1 MNPVEC
7 LTNHFAGYLDSYR
20 QNTPLDSGYK
30 QYLSTVALRKG
41 FSSASQA
48 ISSDEFV
55 RSMHETLRGF
65 FRLGMRAAGL
75 LALDLFIVELRR
87 HAVSIGSFGG
97 TIVGTELTQTHDDL
111 WRLISALRITVTK
124 ARVVSGSKALHLLLP
139 DLVVPVDRRYTGA
152 FLYRY
157 GEEFEPGTSEQKT
170 LLSALAV
177 FRSIAK
183 TAKPETYVGQFP
195 VHATRTKVI
204 DNGIIGFVE
213 KARKEFWASRS
224 LTAEASPVL
233 TETEKAGVG

>member
-20 QNTPLDSGYK
+20 QNTPLNSGYK
-30 QYLSTVALRKG
+30 QYLATVALRKG
-41 FSSASQA
+41 FTSASQA

-75 LALDLFIVELRR
+75 LPVDPFIVELRR
-87 HAVSIGSFGG
+87 YAASIGSFDG

-111 WRLISALRITVTK
+111 WSLISTLRLTAAK

-139 DLVVPVDRRYTGA
+139 DLVVPIDRRYTGA

-157 GEEFEPGTSEQKT
+157 GAEFEPGTDEQKT

-177 FRSIAK
+177 FRMIAK
-183 TAKPETYVGQFP
+183 TATPETYVGQFP

-204 DNGIIGFVE
+204 DNGIIGFVDQT
-213 KARKEFWASRS
+213 RKEFWALR
-224 LTAEASPVL
+224 T
-233 TETEKAGVG
+233 

>member
-7 LTNHFAGYLDSYR
+7 LTNQFAGYLDSYR
-20 QNTPLDSGYK
+20 QNTPLNSAYK
-30 QYLSTVALRKG
+30 QYLATVALRKG
-41 FSSASQA
+41 FSGASEA

-55 RSMHETLRGF
+55 RNMHETLRGF

-75 LALDLFIVELRR
+75 LPLDLFTVELRT
-87 HAVSIGSFGG
+87 HAGSIGSFDD

-111 WRLISALRITVTK
+111 WSLISTLRITAAK

-139 DLVVPVDRRYTGA
+139 DLVVPIDRRYTGA

-157 GEEFEPGTSEQKT
+157 GEEFEPGTDEQKT

-177 FRSIAK
+177 FRTIAK
-183 TAKPETYVGQFP
+183 KAQPETYVGKFP

-213 KARKEFWASRS
+213 QARKEYWESRS
-224 LTAEASPVL
+224 LTPKTSPSL
-233 TETEKAGVG
+233 IATEKTAVE